1 METEVP
7 RHKPVAKCA
16 SVLYRQ
22 QLIDYKHLEIMRNDK
37 YTKAVLTVI
46 AICLLVL
53 TAKQL
58 NLISEAYAY
67 AEGSED
73 LSSLREIEYGIVPM
87 NEDGSINV
95 KLIHSNEL
103 DVNIVGV
110 NTTDELEVEV
120 VEFDSNDVVDV
131 NIKEIGNSSVSTG
144 GPIPV
149 EIE

>member
-1 METEVP
+1 
-7 RHKPVAKCA
+7 
-16 SVLYRQ
+16 
-22 QLIDYKHLEIMRNDK
+22 MRIDK

-58 NLISEAYAY
+58 NLISDAYAGN
-67 AEGSED
+67 ADD
-73 LSSLREIEYGIVPM
+73 LSTLSNMEFGLVPM
-87 NEDGSINV
+87 NGDGSINV
-95 KLIHSNEL
+95 KLIRSSEL

-120 VEFDSNDVVDV
+120 VDFDVYDPVDV